1 MEFTDPG
8 DILLLGLEL
17 KPLTGRV
24 LVIEP
29 DSPLVG
35 DTLRT
40 QGAEV
45 VEWSWLWSAREVST
59 WPTETL
65 FDAVILHLPTNRD
78 LTTLTLEVAASRLT
92 PGGTI
97 LIYGANQEGIKSVQD
112 HLAPWF
118 EQSEVVVYK
127 HRERV
132 MAATR
137 TTATESL
144 RGNLSQFEKKV
155 KATIDKR
162 SLTFVSYPGMFAH
175 GLIDEGTKLLLK
187 HLPDCSP
194 GARVLDMGSGTGVLA
209 RAVQERTPD
218 VSIDAV
224 DVNAFAIEATKKNV
238 PGVHAIWGNSW
249 EAVPTEAKYNLIISN
264 PPVHQGAHQTTQPL
278 EYFISNAK
286 NHLASDGSMVLV
298 VQGTIPVKKFFDRA
312 NLRSALMAEDA
323 TYQVWQAR

>member
-17 KPLTGRV
+17 KPLAGRV

-35 DTLRT
+35 DALRA
-40 QGAEV
+40 QGCEV
-45 VEWSWLWSAREVST
+45 TEWSWLWAAREICL
-59 WPTETL
+59 WPNEGV
-65 FDAVILHLPTNRD
+65 FDGVILHLPTNRE
-78 LTTLTLEVAASRLT
+78 LTTLALEVAASRLQ
-92 PGGTI
+92 PGSTI

-118 EQSEVVVYK
+118 EQPKVVIYK

-132 MAATR
+132 MSAVR
-137 TTATESL
+137 TSVTEAL
-144 RGNLSQFEKKV
+144 RPNLSQWEKKV
-155 KATIDKR
+155 KATIGKR
-162 SLTFVSYPGMFAH
+162 SLTFASYPGMFAH
-175 GLIDEGTKLLLK
+175 GSIDEGTKLLLK
-187 HLPDCSP
+187 QLPDCAP
-194 GARVLDMGSGTGVLA
+194 GAHVLDMGSGTGVLA
-209 RAVQERTPD
+209 RAIQERTPD

-224 DVNAFAIEATKKNV
+224 DLNAFAIEATKKNV

-249 EAVPTEAKYNLIISN
+249 DALPAEAKYDLIISN
-264 PPVHQGAHQTTQPL
+264 PPVHQGARQTTQPL
-278 EYFISNAK
+278 EYFISKAK
-286 NHLASDGSMVLV
+286 THLASDGLMTLV

>member
-35 DTLRT
+35 DTLRA
-40 QGAEV
+40 QGCEV
-45 VEWSWLWSAREVST
+45 TEWSWLWAAREICL
-59 WPTETL
+59 WPDEEV
-65 FDAVILHLPTNRD
+65 FDGIILHLPTNRE
-78 LTTLTLEVAASRLT
+78 LTTLALEVAASRLP
-92 PGGTI
+92 PGSTI

-118 EQSEVVVYK
+118 EQPEVVIYK

-132 MAATR
+132 MSAVR
-137 TTATESL
+137 TSVTEAL
-144 RGNLSQFEKKV
+144 RPNLSQWEKKV
-155 KATIDKR
+155 KATIGKR
-162 SLTFVSYPGMFAH
+162 SLTFASYPGMFAH
-175 GLIDEGTKLLLK
+175 GIIDEGTKLLLK
-187 HLPDCSP
+187 QLPDCAP

-209 RAVQERTPD
+209 RAIQERAPD

-224 DVNAFAIEATKKNV
+224 DLNAFAIEATKKNV

-249 EAVPTEAKYNLIISN
+249 DALPSEAKYDLIISN
-264 PPVHQGAHQTTQPL
+264 PPVHQGARQTTQPL
-278 EYFISNAK
+278 EYFISKAK
-286 NHLASDGSMVLV
+286 THLASDGLMTLV

-312 NLRSALMAEDA
+312 GLRSALMAEDA

>member
-35 DTLRT
+35 DTLRA
-40 QGAEV
+40 QGCEV
-45 VEWSWLWSAREVST
+45 TEWSWLWAAREICL
-59 WPTETL
+59 WPDERV
-65 FDAVILHLPTNRD
+65 FDGVILHLPTNRE
-78 LTTLTLEVAASRLT
+78 LTTLVLEVAASRLQS
-92 PGGTI
+92 GSII

-118 EQSEVVVYK
+118 EQPEVVIYK

-132 MAATR
+132 MSAVR
-137 TTATESL
+137 TSVTEAL
-144 RGNLSQFEKKV
+144 RPNLSQWEKKV
-155 KATIDKR
+155 KATIGKR
-162 SLTFVSYPGMFAH
+162 FLTFASYPGMFAH
-175 GLIDEGTKLLLK
+175 GSIDEGTKLLLK
-187 HLPDCSP
+187 QLPDCAP

-209 RAVQERTPD
+209 RAIQERTPD

-224 DVNAFAIEATKKNV
+224 DLNAFAIEATKKNV
-238 PGVHAIWGNSW
+238 PGVQAIWGNSW
-249 EAVPTEAKYNLIISN
+249 DALPIEAKYDLIISN
-264 PPVHQGAHQTTQPL
+264 PPVHQGARQTTQPL
-278 EYFISNAK
+278 EYFISKAK
-286 NHLASDGSMVLV
+286 THLAPDGLMTLV